1 MGNTI
6 NENVPYEDFKRV
18 YKVFGEKPYE
28 EKYTEEDFREIY
40 DEYVSKGKIF
50 GAYVQDKLVG
60 IIAVTYGAKET
71 QPVRFDGKKVLYL
84 SDVAVDSEFRKRGLG
99 TRLMAYVIATGKQEK
114 FNNIYMR
121 TLKEG
126 SMSASIAKKLGFSLI
141 EGVEQDVTTE
151 SIYGTSQTKKNIF
164 LQIDLDSLDRKGLKE
179 ILSKAKS
186 ATTDPDLDK
195 FLEKD
200 EIEERE
206 EL

>member
-6 NENVPYEDFKRV
+6 NENVPYKDFKRI

-40 DEYVSKGKIF
+40 DEYISKGKIF
-50 GAYVQDKLVG
+50 GAYVNDELVG
-60 IIAVTYGAKET
+60 IIAITYGAKSS
-71 QPVRFDGKKVLYL
+71 QPVNFGDKKVLYL

-114 FNNIYMR
+114 FNTIYMR

-126 SMSASIAKKLGFSLI
+126 SMSASIAKKLGFSVV

-151 SIYGTSQTKKNIF
+151 SIYGSNQTKKNIF
-164 LQIDLDSLDRKGLKE
+164 LQIDLDALDRKGLKE
-179 ILSKAKS
+179 ILNKAKY
-186 ATTDPDLDK
+186 AKTDPDLDK
-195 FLEKD
+195 FLEKED
-200 EIEERE
+200 DERE
-206 EL
+206 EI